1 MQGPTP
7 IERFFRGGLKL
18 AQLRVLVAL
27 ADLGQV
33 TRVAAAFHVT
43 QPAISKQL
51 AEIESALGVAVA
63 HRVGNRLELS
73 SVGQVIVDCGREVLR
88 RLELAQRDVSALAA
102 GLGGRV
108 SVGAVVT
115 VPQAMLADA
124 VRLFN
129 RRAPAAALCFAEATL
144 DRLLRMLEDGDLDV
158 AVGRNRVA
166 GAYAQ
171 GAHLVQQ
178 VLGREAFVFVVG
190 SGHPLAA
197 PGHATTW
204 RDLAGFRWITPLHGS
219 PAYATLSQAWEEH
232 GLVPPP
238 GNVESSSLAF
248 NLSLLQGGDFV
259 SILPDSLAR
268 RHALRGHMRVLPLP
282 PLEPLG
288 EIVACWRSDAAAPAT
303 GLFVGCL
310 EEAASALLGA
320 AAAAADQKG

>member
-1 MQGPTP
+1 MQGPTS

-51 AEIESALGVAVA
+51 AEIEGALGVAVA
-63 HRVGNRLELS
+63 QRVGNRLELTA
-73 SVGQVIVDCGREVLR
+73 VGQVIVDCGREVLR
-88 RLELAQRDVSALAA
+88 RIELAQRDVGALAA

-115 VPQAMLADA
+115 VPQAMLTDA
-124 VRLFN
+124 VRVFN
-129 RRAPAAALCFAEATL
+129 RRAPAAALCFVEATL

-171 GAHLVQQ
+171 GAHLAQQ

-190 SGHPLAA
+190 AGHPLAV
-197 PGHATTW
+197 PGHATSW
-204 RDLAGFRWITPLHGS
+204 ADLAGFRWITPLHGS
-219 PAYATLSQAWEEH
+219 PAYATLAEAWEEH
-232 GLVPPP
+232 GLVPPQ
-238 GNVESSSLAF
+238 GNVESSSLAL
-248 NLSLLQGGDFV
+248 NLSLLQSGDYV

-268 RHALRGHMRVLPLP
+268 RHVLRGRMRVLPLP
-282 PLEPLG
+282 ALEPLG
-288 EIVACWRSDAAAPAT
+288 EIVAYWRNDAAAPAT
-303 GLFVGCL
+303 DLFVACL
-310 EEAASALLGA
+310 EEAAGTLLAGLA
-320 AAAAADQKG
+320 QGHSNSL